1 MPPPPVLIT
10 LFVAASERIPKRAA
24 KKRPH
29 QTGFWQMP
37 CPPADLEDSLIIRRL
52 TPLPPEGSGPFQSKK
67 MGISRNF
74 NRERQGRHRLI
85 RLYLRSSAVRKRR
98 CSAKIRAMSE
108 RIYRDPVHNIIRLQT
123 DSDEGELMMRLIDAA
138 EFQRL
143 RRIKQLGLGLY
154 TYQGAEHS
162 RFTHS
167 LGAFHLMTRVLD
179 RLSETYAIDPGDRIA
194 ARAAAL
200 LHDVGHGSFSH
211 VMEKV
216 LNFHH
221 ERWTVQVILDE
232 ASEVGQLLRSHSD
245 DLPHKLAS
253 IIEGTFQPAALAQL
267 VSSQLDV
274 DRMDYLLRDSLMT
287 GAKYGIYDLEWII
300 NALAIDEAA
309 DRVYVQARGV
319 YAVEEYLQARYY
331 MFRQVYFHRTLRS
344 AEAVLRSIMR
354 RALHLLD
361 DGQEVWHASG
371 TAFEK
376 ILRREVLSISEHM
389 QVDDSDF
396 VFHIKQWQ
404 RSSDPILR
412 DLSRRFIARSLF
424 KAIDIDMPPDQQ
436 ADFLS
441 TARQTVERAGFDPDY
456 YFIEDRASDVPYYSY
471 YHSEKSEPK
480 THIYVESGYA
490 SPQIKEI
497 SEVSNVVKGLQHAYE
512 LHRVCFP
519 AEVKNEVYAIYHRG
533 SHKEAQTAIR

>member
-1 MPPPPVLIT
+1 MP
-10 LFVAASERIPKRAA
+10 
-24 KKRPH
+24 
-29 QTGFWQMP
+29 
-37 CPPADLEDSLIIRRL
+37 
-52 TPLPPEGSGPFQSKK
+52 
-67 MGISRNF
+67 
-74 NRERQGRHRLI
+74 
-85 RLYLRSSAVRKRR
+85 
-98 CSAKIRAMSE
+98 E

-179 RLSETYAIDPGDRIA
+179 RLSEKYSIAPGDRVA

-216 LNFHH
+216 LSFHH

-232 ASEVGQLLRSHSD
+232 HSEIGELLRSHSS
-245 DLPHKLAS
+245 DLPLKVAS
-253 IIEGTFQPAALAQL
+253 IIEGKFQPSALAQL

-287 GAKYGIYDLEWII
+287 GAKYGLYDLEWII

-344 AEAVLRSIMR
+344 AEAVLRSALR
-354 RALHLLD
+354 RALELIGAGERD
-361 DGQEVWHASG
+361 WCAPD

-376 ILRREVLSISEHM
+376 VRRRTPLTLADHM
-389 QVDDSDF
+389 ELDDSE
-396 VFHIKQWQ
+396 VTFHIKQWQ
-404 RSSDPILR
+404 RSGDAVLG
-412 DLSRRFIARSLF
+412 DLSRRFVGRRLF
-424 KAIDIDMPPDQQ
+424 KAIDLDMPEAER
-436 ADFLS
+436 ADFLGDARAVV
-441 TARQTVERAGFDPDY
+441 ARQGFDPAY
-456 YFIEDRASDVPYYSY
+456 YFIEDHAGDVPYYSY
-471 YHSEKSEPK
+471 YTAEGAEPK
-480 THIYVESGYA
+480 SLIYCEDGYA
-490 SPQIKEI
+490 RPRVREI
-497 SEVSNVVKGLQHAYE
+497 SECSDAVRGLRGYS
-512 LHRVCFP
+512 LYRVCFP
-519 AEVKNEVYAIYHRG
+519 PEVKDEVYALYHRRP
-533 SHKEAQTAIR
+533 SADAAAS

>member
-1 MPPPPVLIT
+1 MP
-10 LFVAASERIPKRAA
+10 
-24 KKRPH
+24 
-29 QTGFWQMP
+29 
-37 CPPADLEDSLIIRRL
+37 
-52 TPLPPEGSGPFQSKK
+52 
-67 MGISRNF
+67 
-74 NRERQGRHRLI
+74 
-85 RLYLRSSAVRKRR
+85 
-98 CSAKIRAMSE
+98 E

-123 DSDEGELMMRLIDAA
+123 DSDEGELMVRLIDAG

-167 LGAFHLMTRVLD
+167 LGALHLMTRVLD
-179 RLSETYAIDPGDRIA
+179 RLGETYAIDPGDRIA

-216 LNFHH
+216 IDFHH
-221 ERWTVQVILDE
+221 EQRTVQVILE
-232 ASEVGQLLRSHSD
+232 EGSEIGTLLKSYSG
-245 DLPHKLAS
+245 DLPLKVAS
-253 IIEGTFQPAALAQL
+253 IIEGKFQPAALAQL

-309 DRVYVQARGV
+309 DRVYVQARGI

-344 AEAVLRSIMR
+344 AEAVLRSIIR
-354 RALHLLD
+354 RALELLD
-361 DGQEVWHASG
+361 QGKEVWHAAG

-376 ILRREVLSISEHM
+376 ILRCQTLTISDHM

-404 RSSDPILR
+404 NSSDAILS
-412 DLSRRFIARSLF
+412 DLSRRFISRRMF
-424 KAIDIDMPPDQQ
+424 KAIDLDMPQDQQ
-436 ADFLS
+436 AEFLM
-441 TARQTVERAGFDPDY
+441 TARQTVARAGFDPDY
-456 YFIEDRASDVPYYSY
+456 YFIEDRASDVPYYGY
-471 YHSEKSEPK
+471 YETEKAEPK
-480 THIYVESGYA
+480 SHIYVESGYA
-490 SPQIKEI
+490 SPQIREI

-519 AEVKNEVYAIYHRG
+519 ADVKNEVYELYHRG
-533 SHKEAQTAIR
+533 SHKEAQKAQMRS